1 MPLLTLN
8 SLQGKHFRL
17 HPKDYLLFPSI
28 EERTRQ
34 TKCGLG
40 VLKTRNY
47 VFGID
52 EKEKQFY
59 SPFLVDPPIGYN
71 DYVLGQ

>member
-8 SLQGKHFRL
+8 SYQDKHFRM

-40 VLKTRNY
+40 VLKTKNF
-47 VFGID
+47 VFETD
-52 EKEKQFY
+52 EKEIEKY
-59 SPFLVDPPIGYN
+59 
-71 DYVLGQ
+71 